1 MKINFNKF
9 IKYRKCILLF
19 SIVQKVC
26 EIILNEKKV
35 TNLEPED
42 EVPEE
47 AKGLLQM
54 AVDNVAGSDPVR
66 QS

>member
-1 MKINFNKF
+1 V
-9 IKYRKCILLF
+9 F
-19 SIVQKVC
+19 SIIQKVC
-26 EIILNEKKV
+26 EIILKKV

-54 AVDNVAGSDPVR
+54 AVDNVAGSDSVR